1 MAGGCGAAIRRMQT
15 CLYRIRGPGSQAT
28 HCDSVTAVVLLARD
42 EVRMRG
48 VVGEFRLDGGQA
60 GLGHSSAVVEGMG
73 WRSPEGALA
82 VGSWGAP
89 LSGEALGW
97 QLDPETGVLLVADA
111 ALYDADRLCRALG
124 APAAEARAPL
134 SLLLR
139 AWQRWGEG
147 LLEHLDGDFAL
158 LVCDG
163 RRRQMFAAVDPVGM
177 RSLFYR
183 FDPARGI
190 VFGSTPEVVAER
202 CGLDARIPEHRL
214 LEPLF
219 GAEQL
224 AHREPEIAGV
234 DRLPAAHVLTA
245 GPGRLQVRRW
255 WRPGQ
260 RNPGLASDDLDG
272 WTEGVRW
279 HLEEAVRKRLAD
291 GVQAGVQFSGG
302 LDSAAVL
309 ALANRHAPGR
319 VRAFSLVDHGRPD
332 CPETRAIEAA
342 LSFTGMPAQVVDLA
356 DPQASIAQARMVAA
370 QLPRFIYGRNGFLP
384 LFERQAADAGVQV
397 MMNGLDGDLL
407 FFYED
412 LLERQV
418 RAGCGE
424 ALRNAR
430 LQDALSVEPWMEAE
444 VRRLRVSSR
453 LPWWLRERIR
463 DLRAHLEMTPRLRAA
478 CLNQK
483 TIKRFE
489 LRTRM
494 RDYLAS
500 LRRPRSP
507 ASGLPTESFM
517 GLITQEG
524 TARFQQRMRHAG
536 IEMRCPLLDRA
547 LIEFAAWLPLEFR
560 LREGHLKW
568 MMRRAVEPL
577 LPAEVVWRGDK
588 LHLGSHFDRLMLQPV
603 LEGLVRDFRGS
614 GPAIAPYVD
623 RAAILQAASRWQ
635 AGDISAV
642 WRLRTL
648 LLLEHWLQHNADR
661 VAWGR

>member
-1 MAGGCGAAIRRMQT
+1 MHGR
-15 CLYRIRGPGSQAT
+15 LYRIRGPGSQAI
-28 HCDSVTAVVLLARD
+28 HDDSVTAVVLLARD
-42 EVRMRG
+42 EVWMRG

-60 GLGHSSAVVEGMG
+60 AAGGMPYGAEDGG
-73 WRSPEGALA
+73 WRSPDGALA
-82 VGSWGAP
+82 VRSWGAP
-89 LSGEALGW
+89 LPGEGLGW
-97 QLDPETGVLLVADA
+97 RQDPATGVLLVGDA
-111 ALYDADRLCRALG
+111 VLYDPDRLRRALG
-124 APAAEARAPL
+124 APVDEARAPL
-134 SLLLR
+134 ALLLH
-139 AWQRWGEG
+139 AWRRWGEG
-147 LLEHLDGDFAL
+147 LLDRLDGDFAL
-158 LVCDG
+158 LVCDW
-163 RRRQMFAAVDPVGM
+163 RRRQVFAAIDPVGM

-190 VFGSTPEVVAER
+190 AFGTTPEAVAEC
-202 CGLDARIPEHRL
+202 CGLDTRIPERRL

-234 DRLPAAHVLTA
+234 ERLPAAHVLTA
-245 GPGRLQVRRW
+245 TPGRLQVRRW

-260 RNPGLASDDLDG
+260 RDPGLAAGDLEG

-279 HLEEAVRKRLAD
+279 HLDEAVRKRLAD

-309 ALANRHAPGR
+309 ALAQRHAPGR
-319 VRAFSLVDHGRPD
+319 LQAFSLVDHGQAD
-332 CPETRAIEAA
+332 CPETRAIAA
-342 LSFTGMPAQVVDLA
+342 TLAFLDTPAQVIDLA
-356 DPQASIAQARMVAA
+356 DPQASPAQACAVTA

-384 LFERQAADAGVQV
+384 LFERQAAKAGVQV

-418 RAGCGE
+418 RAGRGE

-444 VRRLRVSSR
+444 VRRLRVSSH

-463 DLRAHLEMTPRLRAA
+463 DVRAHLEVAPRLRGA
-478 CLNQK
+478 CLNPQ
-483 TIKRFE
+483 TIARLK
-489 LRTRM
+489 LRARM

-500 LRRPRSP
+500 LRRPRPP
-507 ASGLPTESFM
+507 ATGLPTESFM

-568 MMRRAVEPL
+568 IMRRAVAPL
-577 LPAEVVWRGDK
+577 LPADVVWRGDK
-588 LHLGSHFDRLMLQPV
+588 VHLGSHFDRLMLQPA
-603 LEGLVRDFRGS
+603 LEGMVRSFQRGS
-614 GPAIAPYVD
+614 GPAVAPWVD
-623 RAAILQAASRWQ
+623 RARFLRLARRWQ
-635 AGDISAV
+635 AGHLDGV
-642 WRLRTL
+642 WQLRVL
-648 LLLEHWLQHNADR
+648 VLLEHWLQHNAGK
-661 VAWGR
+661 VALGR

>member
-1 MAGGCGAAIRRMQT
+1 
-15 CLYRIRGPGSQAT
+15 
-28 HCDSVTAVVLLARD
+28 
-42 EVRMRG
+42 MRG
-48 VVGEFRLDGGQA
+48 LVGEFRLDGGHAAA
-60 GLGHSSAVVEGMG
+60 GVGPSFTGDDG
-73 WRSPEGALA
+73 WRSAEGALA
-82 VGSWGAP
+82 VRRWGA
-89 LSGEALGW
+89 SVAGDGLGW
-97 QLDPETGVLLVADA
+97 RQDPATGLLLVADA
-111 ALYDADRLCRALG
+111 ALYDADRLCRALE
-124 APAAEARAPL
+124 APADEARAPL

-139 AWQRWGEG
+139 AWQRWSEG

-163 RRRQMFAAVDPVGM
+163 HRRQVFAAVDPVGM

-190 VFGSTPEVVAER
+190 VFGSTPEAVAEW

-234 DRLPAAHVLTA
+234 DRLPAAHMLTA

-260 RNPGLASDDLDG
+260 RNPGLAADDLDG

-279 HLEEAVRKRLAD
+279 HLAEAVRKRLAD

-309 ALANRHAPGR
+309 ALAQRHASAR

-332 CPETRAIEAA
+332 CPETRAIEATLA
-342 LSFTGMPAQVVDLA
+342 FTGVPAQVVDLA
-356 DPQASIAQARMVAA
+356 DPQASIAQARAATA

-384 LFERQAADAGVQV
+384 LFERQAATAGVQV

-418 RAGCGE
+418 RAGRGE

-430 LQDALSVEPWMEAE
+430 LQDALSIEPWMEAE

-463 DLRAHLEMTPRLRAA
+463 DLRAHLEVAPRLHAA
-478 CLNQK
+478 CLNQQ
-483 TIKRFE
+483 TIARFE
-489 LRTRM
+489 LRARM

-500 LRRPRSP
+500 LRRPRPP
-507 ASGLPTESFM
+507 ASGVPTESFM

-524 TARFQQRMRHAG
+524 IARFQQRMRHAG

-568 MMRRAVEPL
+568 IMRRAVAPL

-603 LEGLVRDFRGS
+603 LDDMVRSFERGS
-614 GPAIAPYVD
+614 GPAVASWVD
-623 RAAILQAASRWQ
+623 RSRFLHLARRWQ
-635 AGDISAV
+635 AGHLDGV
-642 WRLRTL
+642 WQLRVL
-648 LLLEHWLQHNADR
+648 VLLEHWLQHNADK
-661 VAWGR
+661 VAWVH